1 LRMYS
6 PLNTSR
12 KEIRLLHIHPGN
24 WNDGIECHMETVSL
38 KDYPKFQAIS
48 YVWGD
53 TTNKLSI
60 TVDGKYLAVT
70 QNVVTGLQRLR
81 ATGETLALWLDAV
94 CINQSDIHER
104 SEQVQCMREIYSSA
118 DEVFIWLGYGR
129 NLHSP
134 SEQPDIV
141 RWTGEDEDLE
151 IVDSYFKQ
159 GTLQNSPNEEG
170 NETEDVVGLFVYM
183 KLRAMNKHVHEIPFF
198 DVKGGKLQAGQS
210 WLAIIQA
217 MHTLSSHPWWTR
229 IWVVQETILA
239 RKATVLYGKITVP
252 WTLVG
257 ESTRAAAR
265 HIHCCGDLHQARGGR
280 ELRAIVELRKAR
292 YDDLEWLRAARAQK
306 KKLSLYQVMSRTYSR
321 NATDVRDEVFG
332 VLGLVTD
339 WLGQSP
345 LIPDY
350 DLSPCEVF
358 MRVVTKH
365 IQSTLSLHILMGTTR
380 TGIPHVPSW
389 VTQRG
394 RTSQSSS
401 SATGYRI
408 NRAVLFSAA
417 GGRPASVR
425 RASNVLIT
433 DAFEPSLT
441 VSQVGS
447 TLPGNH
453 NWRELIDCIASWRH
467 MAQLE
472 NPTDH
477 TLGLKNPQ
485 NEAFWRTI
493 IHDSWQPQRMNSVD
507 ILSAQLDFSG
517 EVFTAYRRCG
527 DTDVNR
533 IAEGF
538 WDWAQSQ
545 AKGDL
550 KKSEEHT
557 SSMNEIK
564 AFYHS
569 LLGAILDRRFFI
581 ASNGCMGMGPPE
593 MQPGDSIVILLG
605 STVPFCIRAMQDAP
619 NGNYRLVGDA
629 YVHGLMDGEGVPNDC
644 EEKIVQIHI
653 H

>member
-1 LRMYS
+1 MYS

-12 KEIRLLHIHPGN
+12 KEIRLLYLYPGA
-24 WNDGIECHMETVSL
+24 WNDGIECRMETVSL

-60 TVDGKYLAVT
+60 TVNGQHLAVT

-129 NLHSP
+129 DSHSP
-134 SEQPDIV
+134 SEQPKII
-141 RWTGEDEDLE
+141 RWTGDDRDLE
-151 IVDSYFKQ
+151 IVDTYFKQ
-159 GTLQNSPNEEG
+159 GTLKNGSKEDG
-170 NETEDVVGLFVYM
+170 NEIEDVVGLFVYM
-183 KLRAMNKHVHEIPFF
+183 KLRAMDKHVHEIPFF
-198 DVKGGKLQAGQS
+198 DVQGGKLQAGKT

-239 RKATVLYGKITVP
+239 RKATVLYGIITVP
-252 WTLVG
+252 WTLVA

-292 YDDLEWLRAARAQK
+292 YDDLEWLRAARAQNK
-306 KKLSLYQVMSRTYSR
+306 NLSLYQVMSRTHSR

-350 DLSPCEVF
+350 DLSPSEVF

-365 IQSTLSLHILMGTTR
+365 IQSTLSLHILMGTAR
-380 TGIPHVPSW
+380 TGIPDVPSW

-425 RASNVLIT
+425 RASNVLVT
-433 DAFEPSLT
+433 DAFEPCLT
-441 VSQVGS
+441 ISQVGS
-447 TLPGNH
+447 ILPGNH
-453 NWRELIDCIASWRH
+453 DWHKLIDRITSWRH
-467 MAQLE
+467 IARLK
-472 NPTDH
+472 NPADH
-477 TLGLKNPQ
+477 TLGPQNPE

-493 IHDSWQPQRMNSVD
+493 TNDSWQPQRMNSVD

-517 EVFTAYRRCG
+517 EVFTAYRRFG
-527 DTDVNR
+527 NTDVSR

-550 KKSEEHT
+550 KRREQHA

-564 AFYHS
+564 TFHHS
-569 LLGAILDRRFFI
+569 LLGATLDRRFFL

-593 MQPGDSIVILLG
+593 MQSGDSIVILLG

-619 NGNYRLVGDA
+619 GGHYRIVGDA
-629 YVHGLMDGEGVPNDC
+629 YVHGLMDGEGVPNDY
-644 EEKIVQIHI
+644 EKKIVQIFI